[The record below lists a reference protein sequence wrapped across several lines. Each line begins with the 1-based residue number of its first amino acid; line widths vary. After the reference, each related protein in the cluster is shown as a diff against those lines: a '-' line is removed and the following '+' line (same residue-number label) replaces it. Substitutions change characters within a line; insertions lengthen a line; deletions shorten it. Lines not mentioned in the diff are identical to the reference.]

1 MAVSKLILG
10 IFRLKDKR
18 NIVTNPHFWVVL
30 VVTLALIF
38 FYQTWPWRASNVEQ
52 WFPWPSFF
60 IDLAVMEFVNHTVG
74 ILFLVPIIYAA
85 VFFSWR
91 GALAAFLL
99 SLGGVIPI
107 IIYTWSINAVISNI
121 AMLLLPLLII
131 SLVTFELEWRH
142 KERKNF
148 LEREEERRAYLSK
161 VFEAQEEERQRI
173 ARDLHDETIQTLL
186 AIANG
191 AETLVSADND
201 SREVKR
207 NAAWIRDTTLSTT
220 DRLRK
225 ISLDLRPS
233 ILDNLGL
240 VPALRWLVDHM
251 NTESD
256 IHARIIVNDVER
268 KLSPQAE
275 IIMFRIVQEALNNIK
290 RHSKANEAVVTLGF
304 NAEYLKITIEDNGQG
319 FYPPEDIDSYAI
331 RGKLGLIGMQER
343 INFLG
348 GTFQIRSRPG
358 AGTSLLI
365 ELKL

>member
-1 MAVSKLILG
+1 
-10 IFRLKDKR
+10 
-18 NIVTNPHFWVVL
+18 
-30 VVTLALIF
+30 
-38 FYQTWPWRASNVEQ
+38 
-52 WFPWPSFF
+52 
-60 IDLAVMEFVNHTVG
+60 
-74 ILFLVPIIYAA
+74 
-85 VFFSWR
+85 
-91 GALAAFLL
+91 
-99 SLGGVIPI
+99 
-107 IIYTWSINAVISNI
+107 
-121 AMLLLPLLII
+121 
-131 SLVTFELEWRH
+131 
-142 KERKNF
+142 
-148 LEREEERRAYLSK
+148 
-161 VFEAQEEERQRI
+161 
-173 ARDLHDETIQTLL
+173 
-186 AIANG
+186 
-191 AETLVSADND
+191 
-201 SREVKR
+201 
-207 NAAWIRDTTLSTT
+207 
-220 DRLRK
+220 
-225 ISLDLRPS
+225 
-233 ILDNLGL
+233 
-240 VPALRWLVDHM
+240 M